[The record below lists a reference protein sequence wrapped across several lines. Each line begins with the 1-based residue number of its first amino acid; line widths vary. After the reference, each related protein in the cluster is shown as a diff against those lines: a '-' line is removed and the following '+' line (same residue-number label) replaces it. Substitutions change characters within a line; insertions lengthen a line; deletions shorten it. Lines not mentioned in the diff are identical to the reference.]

1 MAHANDFSH
10 RGKPVALPPSYISTT
25 QKPPL
30 YRIVYSGS
38 ARRLI
43 LTRMC
48 LNKFVGTEGI
58 KSETSKYAGTSNSF
72 AAPWLVPL
80 SRQKQW
86 VFAVSGALIALS
98 ASLRG
103 GWRTRCHA
111 RCSGGC
117 KTRICCI
124 SMTLHCFPCRCPT
137 NEALAT
143 LWQVAQC
150 QRILAEREGF
160 EPPVAF
166 RPQRFSRP
174 PVSTA
179 HAPLRGPAN
188 SLAIQR
194 RETNWQR
201 VDAPAR

>member
-1 MAHANDFSH
+1 M
-10 RGKPVALPPSYISTT
+10 ALPPSYISTT

-48 LNKFVGTEGI
+48 LKKFVGTEGI

-103 GWRTRCHA
+103 ASRPGCHA
-111 RCSGGC
+111 SASGGC
-117 KTRICCI
+117 QTNICCI
-124 SMTLHCFPCRCPT
+124 FMTLHCFCADVRRSGHV
-137 NEALAT
+137 AT
-143 LWQVAQC
+143 PLQIAQC